1 MILMVAREGV
11 LGTLQDVLRT
21 PYCVFMRVIKDY
33 GVYYPS
39 HIVLSQI
46 AKGLSGE
53 TPESEPQREW
63 DDDVDNFPPGYDHS
77 QGLSEGEA
85 WNQWLQNGGRWTKE

>member
-1 MILMVAREGV
+1 MVARDGC
-11 LGTLQDVLRT
+11 LGTLAEVLETPYSVVLRVLEDFGT
-21 PYCVFMRVIKDY
+21 
-33 GVYYPS
+33 YYPQ

-53 TPESEPQREW
+53 ASESEPVREW
-63 DDDVDNFPPGYDHS
+63 DDEVDNFPPGYKKS